1 MTITQH
7 QTLLGFYKKA
17 LIDSVA
23 IEEDL
28 LKESNKAILEL
39 DEFKVKGIFR
49 RAGFPTPAL
58 YYYKDFLI
66 RNFIYNNNIKDNIS

>member
-39 DEFKVKGIFR
+39 DEFKVKGID
-49 RAGFPTPAL
+49 
-58 YYYKDFLI
+58 YKDSVVRDFLLPHYITI
-66 RNFIYNNNIKDNIS
+66 RIF